1 MAFVNFSTREILVK
15 IVYYGPGLGGK
26 TTSLQYIY
34 NSLPG
39 THRGKMISLATDEDR
54 TIYFDFLPVYL
65 GKLQGFTV
73 RLQLY
78 TVPGQVR
85 YNQTRRLVLKGVDG
99 VVFVADLQRHRKFSN
114 IESYQNLEENLA
126 YYGLQLAQLPHVIQ
140 YNKIDLP
147 NIMPVEELNETL
159 NKYQAPYFRTCAT
172 TGEGIL
178 DALTTISKM
187 VFDDLR
193 KRGLRDMSKPPT
205 PEVAE
210 RPEEKRPAGPVEV
223 VDVTTAGAEALP
235 PTPSL
240 AEIAPEEIEV
250 TDDEL
255 AVIEPATTATF
266 PSPAGL
272 RPSTPPEEAL
282 EAEDFS
288 ALEESEAEAFPSES
302 LTLESAES
310 ESPPSYRGEETVL
323 MHVPSREDW
332 KTRVGE
338 PPRRPSEV
346 PTTRIPSPRV
356 DWWWAAVPE
365 EVLPL
370 WQDIQ
375 YAWQDQDPTAFRIS
389 FQSLYE
395 SLSHLVGASP
405 ETLLPEAVRMFW
417 PMARHYVETQS
428 IWTEDYTRWGWL
440 LLWGLGWVYWLRR
453 IAGSPP
459 H

>member
-147 NIMPVEELNETL
+147 NIMPVEELNEVL

-172 TGEGIL
+172 TGEGVL

-193 KRGLRDMSKPPT
+193 KRGLRDVSKPPA
-205 PEVAE
+205 PEAAE
-210 RPEEKRPAGPVEV
+210 RLEEKPPTAPVEV
-223 VDVTTAGAEALP
+223 VDVTAAGAEALS

-255 AVIEPATTATF
+255 AVIEPAVTETF
-266 PSPAGL
+266 PSPVGS
-272 RPSTPPEEAL
+272 RPPAPSEAIL

-288 ALEESEAEAFPSES
+288 ALEESEAETFESVQSE
-302 LTLESAES
+302 
-310 ESPPSYRGEETVL
+310 PPPPYRGEETVL
-323 MHVPSREDW
+323 MRVPPREEPESRAEIP
-332 KTRVGE
+332 
-338 PPRRPSEV
+338 PPRRPSEI
-346 PTTRIPSPRV
+346 PTTRIPSARV

-370 WQDIQ
+370 WQDVQ
-375 YAWQDQDPTAFRIS
+375 YAWQDQDPAAFRIS

-395 SLSHLVGASP
+395 SLSHLIGTPP
-405 ETLLPEAVRMFW
+405 EALLPEAVRMFW
-417 PMARHYVETQS
+417 PMARQYVETQS

-440 LLWGLGWVYWLRR
+440 LLWGLGWVYWFRH
-453 IAGSPP
+453 IAGGPTR
-459 H
+459 